1 MDKTAQLGIVVIA
14 VILLVAALQV
24 GSPLLAPITLALVVG
39 VVLSPLTDLWERLG
53 LTTGTG
59 ALISVSLTILFI
71 GGLGLI
77 FQPLVSQMVDQAPKV
92 WSDMR
97 DTIEVFRGFLRGLS
111 QVTQEMASAAMPP
124 AQAQAQTPPEAAITM
139 PPVTEALFMVPAI
152 AGQMMIF
159 IGTLFFFLMTRGE
172 IYDWAARRLAAP
184 SNRAVMARRMRH
196 ADRHVARYFMTVSAI
211 NAVLGLIA
219 FAGLAGLGLP
229 GAALWGV
236 IIFVMNF
243 IVYLGPV
250 VVIFGLLFAGVAA
263 FDGGMGLAPAALYVG
278 LNSIEGQ
285 FVTPALLGR
294 TMAVNPLLVFLS
306 IVFGLWLWG
315 AIGGIVAIPALL
327 WLLVLSDELS
337 QDAPSA

>member
-1 MDKTAQLGIVVIA
+1 MDNSAQLGIVTIA
-14 VILLVAALQV
+14 AILFVAALHV
-24 GSPLLAPITLALVVG
+24 GSSLLAPIMLALVVG

-53 LTTGTG
+53 LSTGTG
-59 ALISVSLTILFI
+59 ALISVALTVLFL
-71 GGLGLI
+71 GGLGMI

-97 DTIEVFRGFLRGLS
+97 DTIEMIRGFLRGIS
-111 QVTQEMASAAMPP
+111 QVTEEIASAAVPP
-124 AQAQAQTPPEAAITM
+124 AHAQTASEPAIAM
-139 PPVTEALFMVPAI
+139 PPVTEALFMLPAI
-152 AGQMMIF
+152 AGQLMIF

-172 IYDWAARRLAAP
+172 IYDWAARRFSAP
-184 SNRAVMARRMRH
+184 SNRAVMTRRLRH
-196 ADRHVARYFMTVSAI
+196 ADRQVARYFMTVSAI
-211 NAVLGLIA
+211 NAGLGLIT
-219 FAGLAGLGLP
+219 FAGLAAIGLP

-250 VVIFGLLFAGVAA
+250 VVILGLLFAGVAA
-263 FDGGMGLAPAALYVG
+263 FDGGMGLAPAAVYVG

-294 TMAVNPLLVFLS
+294 TMAVNPLLVFLA

-315 AIGGIVAIPALL
+315 AIGGIVAIPTLL
-327 WLLVLSDELS
+327 WILVLSDELN
-337 QDAPSA
+337 QTAPSA

>member
-1 MDKTAQLGIVVIA
+1 MDKTTELSIVAIATIVV
-14 VILLVAALQV
+14 VAALHI
-24 GSPLLAPITLALVVG
+24 GSALLAPVTLALVVG
-39 VVLSPLTDLWERLG
+39 VVLSPVSDLWERIG
-53 LTTGTG
+53 LSSGTG
-59 ALISVSLTILFI
+59 ALISVALTVMAI
-71 GGLGLI
+71 GAMGLM
-77 FQPLVSQMVDQAPKV
+77 FQPLISQMVDQAPKV

-97 DTIEVFRGFLRGLS
+97 TTVDMFRGFLRGLS
-111 QVTQEMASAAMPP
+111 EVTQEISSAAVTP
-124 AQAQAQTPPEAAITM
+124 AQAQTPADTAIAL

-152 AGQMMIF
+152 AGQIMIF
-159 IGTLFFFLMTRGE
+159 IGTLFFFLMTRNP
-172 IYDWAARRLAAP
+172 IYEWAARRFSAP
-184 SNRAVMARRMRH
+184 SNRAVTARRMRH

-211 NAVLGLIA
+211 NAGLALIA

-263 FDGGMGLAPAALYVG
+263 FDGGMGLAPAALYIA

-285 FVTPALLGR
+285 FVTPSLLGR

-315 AIGGIVAIPALL
+315 AIGGIVAIPILL
-327 WLLVLSDELS
+327 WMLVLSDELT
-337 QDAPSA
+337 APSLPN